1 MTQNKN
7 AIEVKKLRV
16 TTFGL
21 MGKAKAYPIY
31 FKTRFGI
38 HTFFLKFPIDVVI
51 LDKEKRSVKL
61 VENLS
66 PNHFLF
72 WNLKYNHVVELPQGT
87 IKRKKIKLGDK
98 ISLVT
103 H

>member
-1 MTQNKN
+1 MSDDKIT
-7 AIEVKKLRV
+7 IEVKQLHV

-21 MGKAKAYPIY
+21 MGKDKAYPIY

-51 LDKEKRSVKL
+51 LDKEKRVVKL
-61 VENLS
+61 VERLT
-66 PNHFLF
+66 PNKFLV
-72 WNLKYNHVVELPQGT
+72 WNLKYNHVVELPVGT
-87 IKRKKIKLGDK
+87 IKRKDIKLGEK
-98 ISLVT
+98 VHLVT